1 MINLNDKLILVTG
14 SGTGVGSGIATTLAK
29 CGADVVVHYNNSER
43 EAEETKEIINSL
55 GQKCKLIKSNLKVV
69 NECRRTVDSAAAFLG
84 GLDALV
90 NNAGITIPKDIKDID
105 ENHFNDIFSLNFR
118 SYFFCAQQA
127 IKHLIKRGE
136 NISGNY
142 KNNNWPGGSIIN
154 ISSVHGKLGHPG
166 HSVYASTKGAINSF
180 TKQLSVELIPK
191 HIRVNA
197 IAPGTIEVPSYFEQ
211 DPSYNREFG
220 DSLVPWGRVGL
231 PEEVG
236 YLAAYLVSD
245 LSEFMT
251 GEIIHIDGG
260 LTSAMNLHTGN
271 NKKA

>member
-1 MINLNDKLILVTG
+1 MINLKDKLILVTG
-14 SGTGVGSGIATTLAK
+14 SGTGVGSGIATSLAK
-29 CGADVVVHYNNSER
+29 CGADVVVHYNNSEK
-43 EAEETKEIINSL
+43 EAAETKEIINSL
-55 GQKCKLIKSNLKVV
+55 GRKCKLIKSNLKVV
-69 NECRRTVDSAAAFLG
+69 DECRRTVDEAATFLG
-84 GLDALV
+84 GLDALI
-90 NNAGITIPKDIKDID
+90 NNAGITIPKDFTDID
-105 ENHFNDIFSLNFR
+105 ESHLNDIFSLNFR

-127 IKHLIKRGE
+127 VNHLIERGE
-136 NISGNY
+136 KLSGIN
-142 KNNNWPGGSIIN
+142 KDFNWPGGSIVN
-154 ISSVHGKLGHPG
+154 ISSVHGKLGYPG

-197 IAPGTIEVPSYFEQ
+197 IAPGTIEVPSYFEK
-211 DPSYNREFG
+211 DPSYNRKFG

-251 GEIIHIDGG
+251 GEIIHLDGG
-260 LTSAMNLHTGN
+260 LTSAMNLNTD

>member
-1 MINLNDKLILVTG
+1 MCIRDSITSDNLLMRM
-14 SGTGVGSGIATTLAK
+14 
-29 CGADVVVHYNNSER
+29 SEDDWD
-43 EAEETKEIINSL
+43 NVL
-55 GQKCKLIKSNLKVV
+55 NVNLK
-69 NECRRTVDSAAAFLG
+69 AAF
-84 GLDALV
+84 
-90 NNAGITIPKDIKDID
+90 T
-105 ENHFNDIFSLNFR
+105 
-118 SYFFCAQQA
+118 A
-127 IKHLIKRGE
+127 IKAASRTMIKQR
-136 NISGNY
+136 SGR
-142 KNNNWPGGSIIN
+142 IIN
-154 ISSVHGKLGHPG
+154 ISSVHGKLGYPG

-197 IAPGTIEVPSYFEQ
+197 IAPGTIEVPSYFEK

-251 GEIIHIDGG
+251 GEITHIDGG
-260 LTSAMNLHTGN
+260 LTSEMKLNAVK
-271 NKKA
+271 NKTS

>member
-1 MINLNDKLILVTG
+1 MINLKDKLILVTG
-14 SGTGVGSGIATTLAK
+14 SGTGVGSGIASTLAK
-29 CGADVVVHYNNSER
+29 CGADVVVHYNNSKK
-43 EAEETKEIINSL
+43 EADKTKEIINSL
-55 GQKCKLIKSNLKVV
+55 GRKCKLIKSNLKVV
-69 NECRRTVDSAAAFLG
+69 DECRRTVDEAATFLG
-84 GLDALV
+84 GLDALI
-90 NNAGITIPKDIKDID
+90 NNA
-105 ENHFNDIFSLNFR
+105 
-118 SYFFCAQQA
+118 
-127 IKHLIKRGE
+127 
-136 NISGNY
+136 
-142 KNNNWPGGSIIN
+142 GSIIN

-180 TKQLSVELIPK
+180 TKQLSVELISK

-197 IAPGTIEVPSYFEQ
+197 IAPGTIEVPSYFEK

-251 GEIIHIDGG
+251 GEIIHMDGG
-260 LTSAMNLHTGN
+260 LTSAMNLNTD

>member
-1 MINLNDKLILVTG
+1 MINLKDKLVLVTG
-14 SGTGVGSGIATTLAK
+14 SGTGVGSGIATSLAK
-29 CGADVVVHYNNSER
+29 CGADVVVHYNNSEKK
-43 EAEETKEIINSL
+43 AEKTKEIINSF
-55 GQKCKLIKSNLKVV
+55 GRKCKLIKSNLKVV
-69 NECRRTVDSAAAFLG
+69 DECIRTIDEAVEFLG

-90 NNAGITIPKDIKDID
+90 NNAGITIPKDFKDID

-127 IKHLIKRGE
+127 VKHLIERGE
-136 NISGNY
+136 KLSGISKKY
-142 KNNNWPGGSIIN
+142 NWPGGSIVN
-154 ISSVHGKLGHPG
+154 ISSVHGKLGYPG

-197 IAPGTIEVPSYFEQ
+197 IAPGTIEVPSYFEK
-211 DPSYNREFG
+211 DPSYNRKFG

-260 LTSAMNLHTGN
+260 LTSAMKLNAVKN
-271 NKKA
+271 

>member
-1 MINLNDKLILVTG
+1 LINLKDKLILVTG
-14 SGTGVGSGIATTLAK
+14 SGTGVGSGIASTLAK
-29 CGADVVVHYNNSER
+29 CGADVVVHYNNSEK
-43 EAEETKEIINSL
+43 EADKTKEIIDSL
-55 GQKCKLIKSNLKVV
+55 GRKCKLIKSNLKVV
-69 NECRRTVDSAAAFLG
+69 DECRRTVDEAVTFLG

-90 NNAGITIPKDIKDID
+90 NNAGITIPKDFTDID
-105 ENHFNDIFSLNFR
+105 ESHLNDIFSLNFR

-127 IKHLIKRGE
+127 VKHLVKRGE
-136 NISGNY
+136 KLSGNY
-142 KNNNWPGGSIIN
+142 KKYNWPGGSIIN

-180 TKQLSVELIPK
+180 TKQLSVELISK

-197 IAPGTIEVPSYFEQ
+197 IAPGTIEVPSYFEK

-245 LSEFMT
+245 LSEFLT
-251 GEIIHIDGG
+251 GEIIHMDGG
-260 LTSAMNLHTGN
+260 LTSTMNLNTN

>member
-1 MINLNDKLILVTG
+1 MINLIDKLMLVTG
-14 SGTGVGSGIATTLAK
+14 SGTGVGSGIASTLAK
-29 CGADVVVHYNNSER
+29 CGAHVVVHYNNSEK
-43 EAEETKEIINSL
+43 EAQKTKEIIDSL
-55 GQKCKLIKSNLKVV
+55 GRNCTLIKSDLKVV
-69 NECRRTVDSAAAFLG
+69 DECRRTVDEAAEFLG
-84 GLDALV
+84 GLDGLV
-90 NNAGITIPKDIKDID
+90 NNAGITIPKDIKEID

-127 IKHLIKRGE
+127 LKHLIKRGKNLSE
-136 NISGNY
+136 NNKNY
-142 KNNNWPGGSIIN
+142 KWSGGSIVN

-180 TKQLSVELIPK
+180 TKQLSVELISK

-197 IAPGTIEVPSYFEQ
+197 IAPGTIEVPSYFEK

-251 GEIIHIDGG
+251 GEIIHMDGG
-260 LTSAMNLHTGN
+260 LTSTMNLNTD

>member
-1 MINLNDKLILVTG
+1 MIDLKDKLILVTG

-29 CGADVVVHYNNSER
+29 FGADVVVHYNNSEK
-43 EAEETKEIINSL
+43 EAETTKNTIISL
-55 GQKCKLIKSNLKVV
+55 GRRCKLIKSNLKIVK
-69 NECRRTVDSAAAFLG
+69 ECINIVDEAATYLG

-90 NNAGITIPKDIKDID
+90 NNAGLTIPKDINEID
-105 ENHFNDIFSLNFR
+105 EEHFNDIFSLNFR

-127 IKHLIKRGE
+127 IKHLIERGE
-136 NISGNY
+136 KLTQINKKY
-142 KNNNWPGGSIIN
+142 KWPGGSIVN
-154 ISSVHGKLGHPG
+154 ISSVHGKLGYPR

-180 TKQLSVELIPK
+180 TKQLSVELISK

-197 IAPGTIEVPSYFEQ
+197 IAPGTIEVKSYFDK
-211 DPSYNREFG
+211 DPSYNRKFG
-220 DSLVPWGRVGL
+220 NSLVPWGRVGL

-260 LTSAMNLHTGN
+260 LTSSMNLNLEEKSTH
-271 NKKA
+271 

>member
-1 MINLNDKLILVTG
+1 MIDLKDKLILVTG
-14 SGTGVGSGIATTLAK
+14 SGTGVGSGIATTIAK
-29 CGADVVVHYNNSER
+29 CGADVVVHYNNSEK
-43 EAEETKEIINSL
+43 EAEATKKTIISL
-55 GQKCKLIKSNLKVV
+55 GRRCKLIKSNLKIVK
-69 NECRRTVDSAAAFLG
+69 ECINTVDEAATFLG

-90 NNAGITIPKDIKDID
+90 NNAGLTIPKDIN
-105 ENHFNDIFSLNFR
+105 EVNEEHFNDIFSLNFR

-127 IKHLIKRGE
+127 IKHLIERGE
-136 NISGNY
+136 KLSQIN
-142 KNNNWPGGSIIN
+142 KKHKWPGGSIVN
-154 ISSVHGKLGHPG
+154 ISSVHGKLGYPG

-180 TKQLSVELIPK
+180 TKQLSVELISK

-197 IAPGTIEVPSYFEQ
+197 IAPGTIEVKSYYEK
-211 DPSYNREFG
+211 DPSYNRKFG

-251 GEIIHIDGG
+251 GEIIHMDGG
-260 LTSAMNLHTGN
+260 LTSAMNLNTKGKN
-271 NKKA
+271 